1 MLGSSR
7 TAMGSKGADGQVL
20 PAKEGSLFR
29 QVVKYYET
37 KQYKKALKAADAVLK
52 KFPEHGETLSMKGLI
67 LNSQEGSGRKEEAY
81 ELARRGIKNNL
92 KSHVTWHVYG
102 CVQAPMQAKLPWLH
116 ASCSACVPRMH
127 AACMRRCPVL
137 QSYHGQHWQLL
148 RLTTSAEECSGAWA
162 FSCMPDRT
170 CRMLSGTC
178 ALVQAAAPRG
188 PELRGGHQVLQE
200 CAAHGPRELP
210 DPARPLP
217 PAGTPWGCS
226 A

>member
-1 MLGSSR
+1 
-7 TAMGSKGADGQVL
+7 MGSKGADAQVL

-102 CVQAPMQAKLPWLH
+102 CAQLLLHARPPWLPSPALH
-116 ASCSACVPRMH
+116 AK
-127 AACMRRCPVL
+127 
-137 QSYHGQHWQLL
+137 QL
-148 RLTTSAEECSGAWA
+148 A
-162 FSCMPDRT
+162 
-170 CRMLSGTC
+170 
-178 ALVQAAAPRG
+178 
-188 PELRGGHQVLQE
+188 
-200 CAAHGPRELP
+200 CAALFHAPV
-210 DPARPLP
+210 PAN
-217 PAGTPWGCS
+217 GCTS
-226 A
+226 SS